1 MKAAAQKHKAEEHVI
16 LQQDFKPAV
25 ESLAVANQIEA
36 TAKALRTEADRLDE
50 LLTNIKGE
58 LKWQV
63 TDYQL
68 APSRRTTAR
77 A

>member
-1 MKAAAQKHKAEEHVI
+1 MKAAAQKHKVEEHVI

-25 ESLAVANQIEA
+25 ESLAAANQIEA

-58 LKWQV
+58 SKWQV